1 METMFCKVGA
11 MQLSAAS
18 LLIAA
23 QHSAKPQPQQAASGF
38 ASALAE
44 HQKDEGFA
52 PIDFKQTEKPTSPAA
67 PQSPPARMGSA
78 IDIRI

>member
-1 METMFCKVGA
+1 MFCKVGA

-18 LLIAA
+18 LLLAA

-44 HQKDEGFA
+44 RQKDEGFA
-52 PIDFKQTEKPTSPAA
+52 PIDFKQTAKPTSPAA
-67 PQSPPARMGSA
+67 PQIPPPPNGYA
-78 IDIRI
+78 IDIRN

>member
-1 METMFCKVGA
+1 

-18 LLIAA
+18 LLLAA

-38 ASALAE
+38 ASAVAE
-44 HQKDEGFA
+44 HRNTEGFA
-52 PIDFKQTEKPTSPAA
+52 PIDFKQTTKPQSAAAQA
-67 PQSPPARMGSA
+67 PQSAPIRMGAA

>member
-1 METMFCKVGA
+1 

-23 QHSAKPQPQQAASGF
+23 QHSAKRQPQQASGAF
-38 ASALAE
+38 ASTLAE
-44 HQKDEGFA
+44 HQKDEDFA
-52 PIDFKQTEKPTSPAA
+52 PIDFKQTAKPQSAAAQA
-67 PQSPPARMGSA
+67 PQGAPVRMGAA

>member
-1 METMFCKVGA
+1 

-18 LLIAA
+18 LLLAA

-38 ASALAE
+38 ASAMAA

-52 PIDFKQTEKPTSPAA
+52 PIDFKQTAKPQPSAA
-67 PQSPPARMGSA
+67 QSPQSAPIRLGAA

>member
-1 METMFCKVGA
+1 

-18 LLIAA
+18 LLLAA

-38 ASALAE
+38 ASAVAE
-44 HQKDEGFA
+44 HRKAEGFA
-52 PIDFKQTEKPTSPAA
+52 PIDFKQTTKPHSAA
-67 PQSPPARMGSA
+67 AQAQQSAPIRMGAA

>member
-1 METMFCKVGA
+1 

-23 QHSAKPQPQQAASGF
+23 QHTAKPQPQQAPSAF
-38 ASALAE
+38 ASALSQ
-44 HQKDEGFA
+44 HQKSEGFA
-52 PIDFKQTEKPTSPAA
+52 PIDFKQTAKPQSVAAQA
-67 PQSPPARMGSA
+67 PQSAAIRLGAA

>member
-1 METMFCKVGA
+1 MFCKVGA

-18 LLIAA
+18 LLVAA
-23 QHSAKPQPQQAASGF
+23 QHSVKPQPQQAAGGF
-38 ASALAE
+38 ASALAQ

-52 PIDFKQTEKPTSPAA
+52 PIDFKQTAKPSPPGSQA
-67 PQSPPARMGSA
+67 PQSAPSRLGSA

>member
-1 METMFCKVGA
+1 

-18 LLIAA
+18 LLLAA

-38 ASALAE
+38 ASALSERHKA
-44 HQKDEGFA
+44 EGFA
-52 PIDFKQTEKPTSPAA
+52 PIDFKQPAKPQSAAAQA
-67 PQSPPARMGSA
+67 PQNAPVRLGAA